1 LRSRPDEELG
11 IQLQAKLRTVGIDP
25 PLERATAAVIL
36 LKERATFVNDML
48 EGTYLFT
55 SGSPLAGDEEARAE
69 LRKRWKP
76 ESAEAIKAYMS
87 RLPQLDNFQSADL
100 EKAFNEVLREH
111 GMKLGQ
117 AMPLYRLFV
126 AGRMQGPGMYEVS
139 AFLGC
144 DEVVRRLEAGLKMGM
159 EWG

>member
-1 LRSRPDEELG
+1 
-11 IQLQAKLRTVGIDP
+11 
-25 PLERATAAVIL
+25 
-36 LKERATFVNDML
+36 
-48 EGTYLFT
+48 
-55 SGSPLAGDEEARAE
+55 LAGDEEARAE